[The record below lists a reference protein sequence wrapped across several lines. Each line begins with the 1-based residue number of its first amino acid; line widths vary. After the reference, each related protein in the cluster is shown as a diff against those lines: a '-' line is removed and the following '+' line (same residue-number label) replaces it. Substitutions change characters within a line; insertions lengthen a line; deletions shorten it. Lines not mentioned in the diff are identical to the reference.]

1 MGLVK
6 WWKNKNAVILI
17 TVGVLTVVLSALATI
32 FIPEPYNWIVL
43 GVLIVSG
50 GITMRIYLIKVLKNL
65 VENDD
70 LI

>member
-50 GITMRIYLIKVLKNL
+50 GITMRIYLIKVLKNI

>member
-1 MGLVK
+1 MGLFK

-17 TVGVLTVVLSALATI
+17 TVGVLAVVLSALATI

-50 GITMRIYLIKVLKNL
+50 GITMRIYLFKVLKNL

>member
-1 MGLVK
+1 MELIK

-32 FIPEPYNWIVL
+32 FIPEPYNWVVL

-50 GITMRIYLIKVLKNL
+50 GIIMRIYLLKILKNL
-65 VENDD
+65 SENDN
-70 LI
+70 

>member
-1 MGLVK
+1 MELVK

-50 GITMRIYLIKVLKNL
+50 GITMRIYLLKILKNL
-65 VENDD
+65 SENDN
-70 LI
+70 

>member
-1 MGLVK
+1 MELIK

-17 TVGVLTVVLSALATI
+17 TVGVLAVVLSALATI
-32 FIPEPYNWIVL
+32 FIPEPYNWVVL

-50 GITMRIYLIKVLKNL
+50 GITIRIYLLKVLKNL

>member
-50 GITMRIYLIKVLKNL
+50 GITIRIYLIKVLKNL
-65 VENDD
+65 VENDN

>member
-1 MGLVK
+1 MELIK

-17 TVGVLTVVLSALATI
+17 TVGMLTVVLSALATI

-43 GVLIVSG
+43 GILIVSG
-50 GITMRIYLIKVLKNL
+50 GITMRIYLLKVLKNL

-70 LI
+70 HI

>member
-17 TVGVLTVVLSALATI
+17 IVGVLTVVLSAFATI

-50 GITMRIYLIKVLKNL
+50 GITMRIYLFKVLKNI

>member
-1 MGLVK
+1 MELIK

-17 TVGVLTVVLSALATI
+17 TVGVLAVVLSALATI

-50 GITMRIYLIKVLKNL
+50 GITMRIYLLKVLKNL

>member
-1 MGLVK
+1 MELVK

-17 TVGVLTVVLSALATI
+17 TVGILTVILSALATI
-32 FIPEPYNWIVL
+32 FIPEPYNWVML
-43 GVLIVSG
+43 GVLILAG
-50 GITMRIYLIKVLKNL
+50 GITMRIYLLKLLKNL

>member
-1 MGLVK
+1 MELIK

-17 TVGVLTVVLSALATI
+17 TVGVLAVVLSALATI

-50 GITMRIYLIKVLKNL
+50 GIIMRIYLLKVLKNL

>member
-1 MGLVK
+1 MELIK

-17 TVGVLTVVLSALATI
+17 TVGVLAVVLSALATI

-50 GITMRIYLIKVLKNL
+50 GITIRIYLIKVLKNI

>member
-1 MGLVK
+1 MELIK

-17 TVGVLTVVLSALATI
+17 TVGVLAVVLSALATI

-43 GVLIVSG
+43 GALIVSG
-50 GITMRIYLIKVLKNL
+50 GITMRIYLLKVLKNL

>member
-1 MGLVK
+1 MELIK

-17 TVGVLTVVLSALATI
+17 TVGVLAVVLSVLATI

-43 GVLIVSG
+43 GILIVSG
-50 GITMRIYLIKVLKNL
+50 GITMRIYLLKVLKNL

>member
-50 GITMRIYLIKVLKNL
+50 GITMRIYLFKVLKNL
-65 VENDD
+65 VENDN

>member
-1 MGLVK
+1 MELIK

-17 TVGVLTVVLSALATI
+17 TVGVLAVVLSALATI

-43 GVLIVSG
+43 GILIVSG
-50 GITMRIYLIKVLKNL
+50 GITMRIYLLKVLKNL

>member
-17 TVGVLTVVLSALATI
+17 TVGVLAVVLSALATI

-50 GITMRIYLIKVLKNL
+50 GITMRIYLFKVLKNI

>member
-17 TVGVLTVVLSALATI
+17 TVGVLAVVLSALATI

-50 GITMRIYLIKVLKNL
+50 GITMRIYLFKVLKNL

>member
-1 MGLVK
+1 MELVK

-17 TVGVLTVVLSALATI
+17 TVGVLAVVLSALATI

-50 GITMRIYLIKVLKNL
+50 GITIRIYLFKVLKNL

>member
-17 TVGVLTVVLSALATI
+17 TVGVLTVVLSALVTI

-50 GITMRIYLIKVLKNL
+50 GITIRIYLIKVLKNL

>member
-1 MGLVK
+1 MELVK

-32 FIPEPYNWIVL
+32 FIPEPYNWVML

-50 GITMRIYLIKVLKNL
+50 GITMRIYLLKILKNL
-65 VENDD
+65 SENDNY
-70 LI
+70 I

>member
-1 MGLVK
+1 MKLIK

-17 TVGVLTVVLSALATI
+17 TVSVLAVVLSALATI

-50 GITMRIYLIKVLKNL
+50 GITIRIYLIKVLKNI

>member
-50 GITMRIYLIKVLKNL
+50 GITMRIYLFKVLKNL

>member
-1 MGLVK
+1 MGIVK

-50 GITMRIYLIKVLKNL
+50 GITIRIYLIKVLKNI